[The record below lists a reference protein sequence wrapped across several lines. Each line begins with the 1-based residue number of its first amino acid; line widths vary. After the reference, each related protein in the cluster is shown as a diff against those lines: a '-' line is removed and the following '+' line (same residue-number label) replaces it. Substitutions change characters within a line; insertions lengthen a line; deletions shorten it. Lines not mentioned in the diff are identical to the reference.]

1 MSCEKRLCEWSEICS
16 TRAMATANTDDPHGF
31 QQFMRL
37 RADAAQSYTNG
48 DSGPVVR
55 LLTREAS
62 TFFGPGGGYVQ
73 GADEVLTTHEQ
84 GAKAFQSGGDN
95 ALELLQVFASGEV
108 GCWVGI
114 QRAHVRMAGKP
125 EPVAMSLRVTEIF
138 RHEAG
143 AWRLVHRH
151 ADMLTEKSTP
161 R

>member
-1 MSCEKRLCEWSEICS
+1 MTMVQWNS
-16 TRAMATANTDDPHGF
+16 DDPHGF

-37 RADAAQSYTNG
+37 RADAASAYVNG
-48 DSGPVVR
+48 DAGPVLR

-62 TFFGPGGGYVQ
+62 TFYGPGGGWVE
-73 GADEVLTTHEQ
+73 GADEVAETQER
-84 GAKAFQSGGDN
+84 GAKSFQPGGDN

-114 QRAHVRMAGKP
+114 QLAHVRTKGKA
-125 EPVAMSLRVTEIF
+125 EPVAMSLRVTEVF

-151 ADMLTEKSTP
+151 ADMLTEKAEP

>member
-1 MSCEKRLCEWSEICS
+1 
-16 TRAMATANTDDPHGF
+16 MAKANSDDPHGF

-37 RADAAQSYTNG
+37 RADAAASYADG
-48 DSGPVVR
+48 DAGPVVR

-84 GAKAFQSGGDN
+84 GAKAFQRGGEN
-95 ALELLQVFASGEV
+95 ELEILQSFASGDV
-108 GCWVGI
+108 GYWVGI
-114 QRAHVRMAGKP
+114 QHARVRMPNKA
-125 EPVAMSLRVTEIF
+125 EPVAMSLRVTELF

-151 ADMLTEKSTP
+151 ADMLTEKQAP

>member
-1 MSCEKRLCEWSEICS
+1 
-16 TRAMATANTDDPHGF
+16 MAKANEDDPHGF

-37 RADAAQSYTNG
+37 RADAAQSFSNG
-48 DSGPVVR
+48 DAGPVVR

-62 TFFGPGGGYVQ
+62 TFFGPGGGYVE
-73 GADEVLTTHEQ
+73 GADEVMTTHEQ
-84 GAKAFQSGGDN
+84 GAKAFQPGGDN

-114 QRAHVRMAGKP
+114 QRAHVRMADKA
-125 EPVAMSLRVTEIF
+125 ELVAMSLRVTEVF

-151 ADMLTEKSTP
+151 ADMLTEKQAP

>member
-1 MSCEKRLCEWSEICS
+1 MVQW
-16 TRAMATANTDDPHGF
+16 NDDDPHGF

-37 RADAAQSYTNG
+37 RADAASGYVNG
-48 DSGPVVR
+48 DAGPVLR

-62 TFFGPGGGYVQ
+62 TFFGPGGGHVE
-73 GADEVLTTHEQ
+73 GADEVAETHEQ

-114 QRAHVRMAGKP
+114 QRAHVRMKGKA
-125 EPVAMSLRVTEIF
+125 EPVAMSLRVTEVF

-151 ADMLTEKSTP
+151 ADMLTEKSEKP
-161 R
+161 